1 MHDKLRIVRKHE
13 KNKRDGKSDLPELK
27 IKASR
32 SAHASPLYPHRLK
45 AAMGIKGGGKTDIR
59 VPFPDTDLSNAKHR
73 RKTAPHCG
81 VGERK
86 SGYAAP
92 TRLCRCHPQNPPGY
106 PHPCRFQRKKQ
117 ARGYGGFA
125 PIYDAQHLLIHF
137 STDLS
142 TLRTDYA
149 HCKTAIPPQPSA
161 PQGCKRTAAEI
172 SVQLVRGVPT
182 PFRRFAAWN
191 RFGHQGTF
199 SRKRPRASAG
209 GPCCA

>member
-1 MHDKLRIVRKHE
+1 MCIRDRYGYHSPIRTFPTQSIEEKQRRIAALE
-13 KNKRDGKSDLPELK
+13 KGKADMLPRHGF
-27 IKASR
+27 AD
-32 SAHASPLYPHRLK
+32 A
-45 AAMGIKGGGKTDIR
+45 
-59 VPFPDTDLSNAKHR
+59 
-73 RKTAPHCG
+73 C
-81 VGERK
+81 
-86 SGYAAP
+86 
-92 TRLCRCHPQNPPGY
+92 PQNPPGY

>member
-1 MHDKLRIVRKHE
+1 MPPPFIPIASSRRGRKRGEAKPIYGYHSPIRTFLTQSIEEKQRRIAALE
-13 KNKRDGKSDLPELK
+13 KGKADMLPRHGF
-27 IKASR
+27 AD
-32 SAHASPLYPHRLK
+32 A
-45 AAMGIKGGGKTDIR
+45 
-59 VPFPDTDLSNAKHR
+59 
-73 RKTAPHCG
+73 C
-81 VGERK
+81 
-86 SGYAAP
+86 
-92 TRLCRCHPQNPPGY
+92 PQNPPGY

-191 RFGHQGTF
+191 RFEHQGTF
-199 SRKRPRASAG
+199 SRKRPCASAG

>member
-1 MHDKLRIVRKHE
+1 M
-13 KNKRDGKSDLPELK
+13 LPRHGF
-27 IKASR
+27 AD
-32 SAHASPLYPHRLK
+32 A
-45 AAMGIKGGGKTDIR
+45 
-59 VPFPDTDLSNAKHR
+59 
-73 RKTAPHCG
+73 C
-81 VGERK
+81 
-86 SGYAAP
+86 
-92 TRLCRCHPQNPPGY
+92 PQNPPGY

-199 SRKRPRASAG
+199 SRKRPLMSKAIPRRKPAERRRNAPHKLHGYFRS
-209 GPCCA
+209 GPLTALRCRRLRRNRRLAVRIICPQCG